1 VDFRDTPEEAAFRQ
15 RLKTWLADNIPQ
27 GEPDSDEGRNQ
38 FEQEWHRTLYRA
50 GWLGLS
56 WPRSVGG
63 QELSPIYE
71 AILNDELG
79 EAGAPPAPGGFL
91 GRAILHFGTPEQQAA
106 YIPGILSG
114 EVQWCQGFSEPSS
127 GSDLASLRTRA
138 ERVPGGYAITGQKLW
153 TSRAHWSQWCLL
165 LARTDP
171 TAKRHRGISCFVI
184 ETSTPGVSPRSIT
197 QITGDRR
204 FAEVFFDGAF
214 VPESQRIGPENGGW
228 QLALTTLAF
237 ERGPADIGQ
246 VGRLRRRLRELD
258 ALLAKSPEDAE
269 ARAKVERCHL
279 MVEVLRL
286 QVLSS
291 LSKRLTSDRPSSEGS
306 LDKLLMAQTDQ
317 LLAHTKMDLLG
328 SSPLLGEQPADLY
341 EYFWSRAATIY
352 GGTAQI
358 QRNIVA
364 ERVLGLPPARR
375 PN

>member
-1 VDFRDTPEEAAFRQ
+1 MPGLQ
-15 RLKTWLADNIPQ
+15 RAELRI
-27 GEPDSDEGRNQ
+27 
-38 FEQEWHRTLYRA
+38 
-50 GWLGLS
+50 
-56 WPRSVGG
+56 RSRV
-63 QELSPIYE
+63 
-71 AILNDELG
+71 
-79 EAGAPPAPGGFL
+79 PGGTSRREK
-91 GRAILHFGTPEQQAA
+91 RAI
-106 YIPGILSG
+106 
-114 EVQWCQGFSEPSS
+114 
-127 GSDLASLRTRA
+127 
-138 ERVPGGYAITGQKLW
+138 PGGYAITGQKLW

-214 VPESQRIGPENGGW
+214 VPENQRIGPENGGW

-291 LSKRLTSDRPSSEGS
+291 LSKRLISDRPSSEGS

-328 SSPLLGEQPADLY
+328 SSPLLGEQL
-341 EYFWSRAATIY
+341 SRSL
-352 GGTAQI
+352 
-358 QRNIVA
+358 
-364 ERVLGLPPARR
+364 RVLLVEGRHNLRRHRPDPAEHRRRARPRPPPSA
-375 PN
+375 PTQLTGC

>member
-1 VDFRDTPEEAAFRQ
+1 VDFRDTPQEAAFRQ
-15 RLKTWLADNIPQ
+15 RLRDWLADNIPQ
-27 GEPDSDEGRNQ
+27 NEPAGDEARNR
-38 FEQEWHRTLYRA
+38 FEQEWHRALYRG

-79 EAGAPPAPGGFL
+79 EAGAPPAPSGFL

-114 EVQWCQGFSEPSS
+114 EVQWCQGFSEPGS

-138 ERVPGGYAITGQKLW
+138 DRVPGGYAISGQKLW
-153 TSRAHWSQWCLL
+153 TSRAHWSDWCLL

-171 TAKRHRGISCFVI
+171 NAKRHKGISCFVI
-184 ETSTPGVSPRSIT
+184 KMTTPGVSPRSIT

-214 VPESQRIGPENGGW
+214 VPDSQRIGAENGGW

-258 ALLAKSPEDAE
+258 ALLAKAPADPA
-269 ARAKVERCHL
+269 ARANVERCHL
-279 MVEVLRL
+279 QVEVLRL

-291 LSKRLTSDRPSSEGS
+291 LSKRLHGDRPSSEGS
-306 LDKLLMAQTDQ
+306 LDKLLMGQTDQ

-328 SSPLLGEQPADLY
+328 AAPLLGRQPADLY

-364 ERVLGLPPARR
+364 ERVLGLPPAKRG
-375 PN
+375 

>member
-1 VDFRDTPEEAAFRQ
+1 MDFRDTPDEAEFRG
-15 RLKTWLADNIPQ
+15 RLRAWLATNIPHD
-27 GEPDSDEGRNQ
+27 EPTDDEGRNRLG
-38 FEQEWHRTLYRA
+38 QEWHRTLYKG

-79 EAGAPPAPGGFL
+79 EAGAPPAPSGFL
-91 GRAILHFGTPEQQAA
+91 GRAILHFGTPEQQEK
-106 YIPGILSG
+106 YIPTILNG
-114 EVQWCQGFSEPSS
+114 EVQWCQGFSEPGS

-138 ERVPGGYAITGQKLW
+138 DKVDGGYAITGQKVW
-153 TSRAHWSQWCLL
+153 TSRAHWSDWCLL

-184 ETSTPGVSPRSIT
+184 DMKTPGVNPRSIT

-204 FAEVFFDGAF
+204 FAEVFFDAAF

-228 QLALTTLAF
+228 QLAMTTLAF

-246 VGRLRRRLRELD
+246 VGRLRRELGELD
-258 ALLAKSPEDAE
+258 GLVAKSPDNAP
-269 ARAKVERCHL
+269 ARLAVERCHML
-279 MVEVLRL
+279 VEVLRL
-286 QVLSS
+286 QVLVS
-291 LSKRLTSDRPSSEGS
+291 LSKRLRSDRPTSEGS
-306 LDKLLMAQTDQ
+306 IDKLLMGQVDQ
-317 LLAHTKMDLLG
+317 LLAHTKMGLLG
-328 SSPLLGEQPADLY
+328 ASPLLGERPEELY

-364 ERVLGLPPARR
+364 ERVLGLPLARR
-375 PN
+375 P